1 MERFLKFCADLDELG
16 YFNEADTVFH
26 KYASK
31 HNELLK
37 KQILI
42 PIKVKE
48 IALKAYRNRNKEI
61 KFGSVEDI
69 EIARQL
75 SQRSYLELD
84 TVLKVHKIT
93 MKKFFS
99 HSKKDKSPNYWE
111 YLCYGGD
118 DGKHWAENIIKIYL
132 SKDWKAN

>member
-1 MERFLKFCADLDELG
+1 MEKFLKFCADLDELG
-16 YFNEADTVFH
+16 YLDEADDIFFR
-26 KYASK
+26 YAAK
-31 HNELLK
+31 HNDFLK

-42 PIKVKE
+42 PIKVRE
-48 IALKAYRNRNKEI
+48 IALKAYTHKNKDI
-61 KFGSVEDI
+61 KFGSIEDI

-93 MKKFFS
+93 MKKFYS
-99 HSKKDKSPNYWE
+99 RSKKEKSPTYWE

-132 SKDWKAN
+132 NKEWKAN

>member
-1 MERFLKFCADLDELG
+1 MERFLSFCSDLDELG
-16 YFNEADTVFH
+16 YLDEADHVFH

-31 HNELLK
+31 HNDLLK

-48 IALKAYRNRNKEI
+48 IALKAYKHKNKEI

-99 HSKKDKSPNYWE
+99 HSKKEDSPTYWE

-132 SKDWKAN
+132 SKNWKAN

>member
-16 YFNEADTVFH
+16 YF
-26 KYASK
+26 KYADNVFNK
-31 HNELLK
+31 YAFNQNELMK

-42 PIKVKE
+42 PGQVKSV
-48 IALKAYRNRNKEI
+48 AYKAYGHRNKDV
-61 KFGSVEDI
+61 KFGTLEDI

-84 TVLKVHKIT
+84 TVLKIHKIT
-93 MKKFFS
+93 AKKWHS
-99 HSKKDKSPNYWE
+99 HSKKDDSPTYWE

-118 DGKHWAENIIKIYL
+118 EGKYWAENIIKIYL
-132 SKDWKAN
+132 TKEWKIN

>member
-16 YFNEADTVFH
+16 YFNEADTVFL
-26 KYASK
+26 KYAAK
-31 HNELLK
+31 HHDLLK

-48 IALKAYRNRNKEI
+48 IALKAYREKNKDI

-75 SQRSYLELD
+75 SQRSYL
-84 TVLKVHKIT
+84 VAV
-93 MKKFFS
+93 
-99 HSKKDKSPNYWE
+99 
-111 YLCYGGD
+111 
-118 DGKHWAENIIKIYL
+118 IKIRQINSL
-132 SKDWKAN
+132 INVTMRQRNKSLPGHC